1 MLPFQLSGMPRS
13 CFNVFAGIVVVLL
26 ALAGC
31 KKETASGRNFK
42 QLNFDAAG
50 KDFRLWP
57 NDYDTD
63 PANLGYLLIPPEA
76 TKGSQY
82 IEYYRFKCDTAEIKQ
97 VYIHW
102 WYGYVHLLSSSAPLL
117 KKKATLKIPMPI
129 DNYSANTAYKPFKIK
144 MSKDQNVVSV
154 INNPVNR
161 IPVTDFTWDND
172 GKFIIIYTE
181 DLNAAYFMARPK
193 K

>member
-1 MLPFQLSGMPRS
+1 MPRS
-13 CFNVFAGIVVVLL
+13 YFNIFAGIIISLV
-26 ALAGC
+26 AIAGC
-31 KKETASGRNFK
+31 KKETVSKRDFK
-42 QLNFDAAG
+42 ELNFDAEG
-50 KDFRLWP
+50 KSIKLLH
-57 NDYDTD
+57 NDYEND
-63 PANLGYLLIPPEA
+63 PLSFGYLIIPPEA
-76 TKGSQY
+76 TEGRQHV
-82 IEYYRFKCDTAEIKQ
+82 EYYRFKCDTSEIKQ

-102 WYGYVHLLSSSAPLL
+102 WYGYVHLLSSSAASLQ
-117 KKKATLKIPMPI
+117 KKATLKIPMLI
-129 DNYSANTAYKPFKIK
+129 DNYSAGSPYKPYKVR